1 MVNVLLQST
10 IRGVASVG
18 QAFVILTAGIDLSI
32 GGVGLMTGILGASIM
47 TEFPWLNIVGY
58 PFSPYIVI
66 PIMLLVGAAWGAL
79 NGSLVSRIGMPPLIA
94 TLGMWEICK
103 GVAFHL
109 CKGRDL
115 PGQPLTL
122 LFFGQGRV
130 AGVPVPVIMF
140 IALAVVAYFVLEY
153 TTFGRSV
160 YAVGGNPLSAWL
172 SGIKVKNIQFMV
184 YAISGLLAGL
194 AAVIFTARGMSATM
208 GTLAGL
214 ELDTIA
220 AVCIG
225 GVSLFG
231 GRGSLIGVVLGA
243 LIIGVINNG
252 LSVLGA
258 TISEMCITKGAIIIT
273 AVAIDVMRRR

>member
-1 MVNVLLQST
+1 M
-10 IRGVASVG
+10 
-18 QAFVILTAGIDLSI
+18 
-32 GGVGLMTGILGASIM
+32 M
-47 TEFPWLNIVGY
+47 
-58 PFSPYIVI
+58 
-66 PIMLLVGAAWGAL
+66 LVGAAWGAL
-79 NGSLVSRIGMPPLIA
+79 NGLLVSRIGMPSLIV
-94 TLGMWEICK
+94 TLGMWQICT
-103 GVAFHL
+103 GVAFQISRGAYIV
-109 CKGRDL
+109 K
-115 PGQPLTL
+115 QPASLA
-122 LFFGQGRV
+122 FFGAGIV